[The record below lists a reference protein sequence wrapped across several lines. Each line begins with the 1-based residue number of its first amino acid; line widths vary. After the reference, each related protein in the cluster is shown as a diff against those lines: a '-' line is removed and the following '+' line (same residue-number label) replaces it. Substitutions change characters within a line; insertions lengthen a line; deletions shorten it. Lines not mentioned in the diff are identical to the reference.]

1 MPSIPSNQE
10 TSFTAR
16 LLNATMYFCLLAIPL
31 AFYLVTYDS
40 CQIKITILQIGGA
53 IMLACWLFRAL
64 AEKKFTKE
72 RLAWDL
78 PVVLYF
84 IWGLIA
90 FLHSPYKSTSSVDE
104 LIRLVYYFGIY
115 LVASDYFSQDHKMR
129 TVSNLLVTAV
139 TVAVIYGF
147 MQYFNYDP
155 FAWSQAF
162 GTRMFST
169 FGNPNFYA
177 AFLVLTAPFIMSYF
191 FRVKSKTAKILL
203 ALLFASNIISLFT
216 TGSKGGWLGI
226 AGSLFF
232 FTILMVKFVVKSPK
246 LKTYLVGFTIFA
258 LLFSTFGVYQYSR
271 KRFDSILFRLLTWR
285 STIEMIN
292 LHPIIGNG
300 LGTFRLIYPAYRDR
314 VIFRI
319 EGKHQTETQHP
330 ENEYLEIASD
340 QGAIGVAL
348 YFWMLITIFSR
359 GLIRLK
365 EYVSVPAIVN
375 KKTGKSEP
383 ANPDQIYYLIAFIA
397 GLLGLLAHNLFCVNL
412 RFVSSGFFL
421 WVFLGVIGGAYPY
434 VQATVK
440 KDEKPAGYVGPLKAL
455 ILILTAFCIVI
466 YCRFFMADYYHN
478 MAIGYS
484 KMRMWDDAIP
494 LYEESINLNPYFA
507 MNRYFLANVY
517 NDRFQPGD
525 AQKALERYD
534 EVLKVAPNYVMIHYQ
549 RGVVYQKMGAY
560 REALDEFGQALKLD
574 PVYSQTYFRVGLI
587 YIELKELDKALFY
600 FQESAKL
607 EPNMPDIYINIAN
620 VYFLQNQLSE
630 AETNYRK
637 ALDLDN
643 NNLNGHRNLAMLYL
657 RTNRKSEALR
667 EFKAAREL
675 APNDPDINKTI
686 NSIAP

>member
-1 MPSIPSNQE
+1 MLSNQE
-10 TSFTAR
+10 TPFAVK
-16 LLNATMYFCLLAIPL
+16 LLNAAMYFMLLAIPL
-31 AFYLVTYDS
+31 SFYLLTYDS

-53 IMLACWLFRAL
+53 VMLACWLFRAL

-72 RLAWDL
+72 WLAWNL

-84 IWGLIA
+84 IWGLVA

-115 LVASDYFSQDHKMR
+115 LVASDYFSQDNKMR
-129 TVSNLLVTAV
+129 TAANLLVTAA
-139 TVAVIYGF
+139 TAAIIYGF

-191 FRVKSKTAKILL
+191 FRVKSKPAKVFL
-203 ALLFASNIISLFT
+203 ALLFAANIISLFT

-226 AGSLFF
+226 AGSSVC
-232 FTILMVKFVVKSPK
+232 FTMLMVKFVVKNPK
-246 LKTYLVGFTIFA
+246 LKTYLVAFTIFA
-258 LLFSTFGVYQYSR
+258 MLFSTFGVYQYSK

-340 QGAIGVAL
+340 QGAIGLGL

-365 EYVSVPAIVN
+365 QYVSIPVPVN
-375 KKTGKSEP
+375 KKTSSAEP
-383 ANPDQIYYLIAFIA
+383 AVPDRVFYLMAFIA
-397 GLLGLLAHNLFCVNL
+397 GLFGLLAHNLFCVNL

-421 WVFLGVIGGAYPY
+421 WVFLGVVGGAYAYGP
-434 VQATVK
+434 VIMK
-440 KDEKPAGYVGPLKAL
+440 KDEKPAGYIGPLKAL
-455 ILILTAFCIVI
+455 IFILTAFCIVI
-466 YCRFFMADYYHN
+466 YCRFFLADYYHN
-478 MAIGYS
+478 LAIGYS
-484 KMRMWDDAIP
+484 KLRMWDDAIP
-494 LYEESINLNPYFA
+494 LYEDSIKLNPYFA
-507 MNRYFLANVY
+507 MNRYFLGNVY
-517 NDRFQPGD
+517 NDRWQPGD
-525 AQKALERYD
+525 AQKALAKYE
-534 EVLKVAPNYVMIHYQ
+534 EVLKMAPNYVMIHYQ
-549 RGVVYQKMGAY
+549 QGVVYQKMGAY
-560 REALDEFGQALKLD
+560 REALEEFGQALKLD

-587 YIELKELDKALFY
+587 YIELKDLDKALFY
-600 FQESAKL
+600 FEESAKL
-607 EPNMPDIYINIAN
+607 EPTMPDIYINIAN
-620 VYFLQNQLSE
+620 VYFLQNKIAE
-630 AETNYRK
+630 AEANYQK
-637 ALDLDN
+637 ALSLDS

-667 EFKAAREL
+667 EFKAARQL
-675 APNDPDINKTI
+675 APNDPEITKVI
-686 NSIAP
+686 NSISQ